1 MRPEGPQGLAGIV
14 LTPIEAVSTTL
25 ERRLGFFSVV
35 IISLSAMIGSGLF
48 VLPSLAFEMVGGGAW
63 LAYVLAAL
71 VVIPGA
77 LNKSE
82 LASAMPTSGGSYIYI
97 ERVFGPMYGTM
108 TGLALWAS
116 FLLKAAFALIGFS
129 AYLMFVQ
136 SYLGTDITDIQA
148 ALGMLV
154 LITMIN
160 VLGLKRIKS
169 VQTPVV
175 TISILMLLILTL
187 WAIMSGEADYSRST
201 PTLETREDW
210 MTMGEAASLVLVS
223 YAGVTKVAAIG
234 GEIKNPG
241 KNLPGGIITS
251 LVIGMVLYATLVAT
265 MTAVIP
271 PEAFFDSHGHP
282 IEDPV
287 RVFAEIVGGSS
298 VAVFAAVVAILTMT
312 SMALAGILAASRYLF
327 AMSRD
332 NLLPDSF
339 YDVHHKYAT
348 PHFAIIV
355 TGLAMALALVTI
367 DVHAVAEFASGFQ
380 IMAYVLM
387 CMSVLIMRKATKSH
401 AWYQPEYRAP
411 LHPFL
416 QVFGIITGVSLLY
429 FMGIEAVIGA
439 GTAMA
444 IGFIIYTGYGSRHT
458 SYRISPWETYK
469 LMATDPAGAE
479 KIRRTAAFYAADT
492 WNNELLTLREFES
505 AVQALGLETG
515 EQGRTHTF
523 FQAADENSDGLIRL
537 EEFLQATGSMAAQQ
551 E

>member
-1 MRPEGPQGLAGIV
+1 MRPEGPRGLAGIV
-14 LTPIEAVSTTL
+14 LTPIQAVTTTL
-25 ERRLGFFSVV
+25 ERKLGFFSVV

-82 LASAMPTSGGSYIYI
+82 LASAMPTSGGSYVYI

-154 LITMIN
+154 LITIIN
-160 VLGLKRIKS
+160 ILGVKRIKS
-169 VQTPVV
+169 VQTPIV
-175 TISILMLLILTL
+175 TLSILMLLILTL
-187 WAIMSGEADYSRST
+187 WAILNGDADYSRSV
-201 PTLETREDW
+201 PILETTEDW
-210 MTMGEAASLVLVS
+210 MTMGEAAALVLVS

-251 LVIGMVLYATLVAT
+251 LAIGMVLYATLVAT
-265 MTAVIP
+265 MTGVIP

-287 RVFAEIVGGSS
+287 RVFAQIVGGNS

-332 NLLPDSF
+332 SLLPDSF
-339 YDVHHKYAT
+339 YDVHHRFAT
-348 PHFAIIV
+348 PHISIIV
-355 TGLAMALALVTI
+355 TGLAMGLALVTI
-367 DVHAVAEFASGFQ
+367 DVHTVAEFASGFQ

-387 CMSVLIMRKATKSH
+387 CLSVLIMRKATRSH

-416 QVFGIITGVSLLY
+416 QIFGIVTGVSLLY

-439 GTAMA
+439 GTAA
-444 IGFIIYTGYGSRHT
+444 VIGFIIYTGYGSRNT
-458 SYRISPWETYK
+458 SFRISPWETYK
-469 LMATDPAGAE
+469 LMATDPEEAE
-479 KIRRTAAFYAADT
+479 KLRRTAAFYAADT
-492 WNNELLTLREFES
+492 WANELLTLREFES
-505 AVQALGLETG
+505 AVNALGLETN
-515 EQGRTHTF
+515 EPGRTHRF
-523 FQAADENSDGLIRL
+523 FQAADDNNDGLIRL
-537 EEFLQATGSMAAQQ
+537 EEFLQAAGTMSSDQQ
-551 E
+551 